1 MQITLSALARTQTDS
16 TWCQRCHRFRRCSFA
31 SLQLKIT
38 STHSVLRYLQTVFYL
53 LFKDPSCCRGTL
65 SFTDKEVEAQAGK
78 ETAARIS
85 ASVCPRPKALKPSS
99 ERRSPLHFLQMGTL
113 RIGEKDCR
121 GTVRVAVQGWRPG
134 GLPASWAIPP
144 ALAPGAHRIAS

>member
-1 MQITLSALARTQTDS
+1 M
-16 TWCQRCHRFRRCSFA
+16 
-31 SLQLKIT
+31 
-38 STHSVLRYLQTVFYL
+38 LRYLQTVFYL

-85 ASVCPRPKALKPSS
+85 ASVCPRPEALKPSS
-99 ERRSPLHFLQMGTL
+99 ERRSPLHFFAFEDTEDMGKGLQRYSESGS
-113 RIGEKDCR
+113 
-121 GTVRVAVQGWRPG
+121 AGWRPG